1 MKIKWDI
8 FNLFD
13 GMINIERSYKAC
25 DRALDML
32 KKYKENPKAFDD
44 PEKKAEMDETIDEA
58 IKAAKKIVS
67 LEGKKNWPGVFRE
80 MHKNLANIYIGLGM
94 FDEARAE
101 IEKLKEFGEVG
112 RQDAEEVSQNL
123 ERELNA
129 KETASGT

>member
-1 MKIKWDI
+1 MKWDI

-32 KKYKENPKAFDD
+32 KRYKENPKEFED
-44 PEKKAEMDETIDEA
+44 PEKRAEMDETVNEA
-58 IKAAKKIVS
+58 IERARKIVN

-94 FDEARAE
+94 IEEARAE
-101 IEKLKEFGEVG
+101 IEKLKEYGEVG
-112 RQDAEEVSQNL
+112 RQDAEEISQRL
-123 ERELNA
+123 EGELKA
-129 KETASGT
+129 QETAAGA

>member
-1 MKIKWDI
+1 VKWDI

-32 KKYKENPKAFDD
+32 KRYKENPKEFED
-44 PEKKAEMDETIDEA
+44 PEKRAEMDETVNEA
-58 IKAAKKIVS
+58 IERARKIVN

-94 FDEARAE
+94 IEEARAE
-101 IEKLKEFGEVG
+101 IEKLKEYGEVG
-112 RQDAEEVSQNL
+112 RQDAEEISQRL
-123 ERELNA
+123 EGELKA
-129 KETASGT
+129 QETAAGA